1 MIMKLATNKK
11 VIRLRTR
18 KSSIEYVLK
27 TILNRADTLEG
38 VIVLE
43 ITNRK
48 QKTPFYM
55 ANSKMTH
62 SKLVWAL
69 RMAELRI
76 DDMLRND
83 SNKESDPKLIG

>member
-1 MIMKLATNKK
+1 MKLATNRK
-11 VIRLRTR
+11 VIKLRNR
-18 KSSIEYVLK
+18 RASIEYVLK
-27 TILNRADTLEG
+27 TALNRADKLEG

-48 QKTPFYM
+48 QFEPFYM
-55 ANSKMTH
+55 LNSTMTH

-76 DDMLRND
+76 DDILRGEC
-83 SNKESDPKLIG
+83 NKEPDPKLIG